1 MIGKIDINGLTQVLP
16 VFPLPGAIVLPN
28 GNLPLNIF
36 EPRYISMIESVLG
49 SHRMIGMVQPYKK
62 KNDKDSLYPVG
73 CAAKITSFSETS
85 DNRYLIELKGVI
97 RFKII
102 KELTV
107 TNGFRNIQPDWITFS
122 KDLSLNFEKVDILSL
137 LNQLKLYFKN
147 NNISVDFSEIS
158 KISNEQIIAA
168 VPQICSFTPV
178 EKQAILEAQS
188 EQDILEVLIS
198 LLKMNLLGDNEESD
212 QTIN

>member
-1 MIGKIDINGLTQVLP
+1 MT
-16 VFPLPGAIVLPN
+16 
-28 GNLPLNIF
+28 
-36 EPRYISMIESVLG
+36 
-49 SHRMIGMVQPYKK
+49 
-62 KNDKDSLYPVG
+62 KNDKDNLYPVG

-102 KELTV
+102 KELEV
-107 TNGFRNIQPDWITFS
+107 TKGFRNIQPDWVSFN
-122 KDLSLNFEKVDILSL
+122 KDLHLDFEKVNILNL
-137 LNQLKLYFKN
+137 LDQLKIYFKN

-188 EQDILEVLIS
+188 EQEILEVLIS
-198 LLKMNLLGDNEESD
+198 LLKMDLSADNEKND
-212 QTIN
+212 KTIN